1 MEFITHGLVWYINL
15 LLAVTLHE
23 AAHAWAAY
31 RLGDPTAYEGGQ
43 VSLDP
48 RPHLQREPFGTIWF
62 PIISFILQQGQF
74 MMGWASAPYDPHW
87 ALRHPKRAAWMAAAG
102 PASNLTIA
110 AFAFFLLKVGL
121 STGFFVPPNRLWLA
135 TVVTGNAGMAA
146 SAGLLLS
153 VMFSLNLI
161 LFIFNLLPLPPLDG
175 SAILVL
181 FLPEETAERYT
192 ETLMRS
198 PFLTIIGLIIAWNFA
213 HLLIVPIFTRAVQL
227 LYS

>member
-48 RPHLQREPFGTIWF
+48 RPHLRREPFGTIWF
-62 PIISFILQQGQF
+62 PIISYVLQQGQF

-102 PASNLTIA
+102 PASNLMIA
-110 AFAFFLLKVGL
+110 
-121 STGFFVPPNRLWLA
+121 
-135 TVVTGNAGMAA
+135 
-146 SAGLLLS
+146 
-153 VMFSLNLI
+153 
-161 LFIFNLLPLPPLDG
+161 
-175 SAILVL
+175 
-181 FLPEETAERYT
+181 
-192 ETLMRS
+192 
-198 PFLTIIGLIIAWNFA
+198 
-213 HLLIVPIFTRAVQL
+213 
-227 LYS
+227 